1 MNKITAKNVNISR
14 KQDLLMESLTDFF
27 IKDHNI
33 DYMLPILNGNS
44 NISLRI
50 IDWFVTNYSKKNNI
64 SYYVKHFIET
74 REEGQDKTFLKPITK
89 QFIVY
94 LNYKSQLKAYSKKQ
108 FDPFCRRERI
118 SFYYDQENEIIT
130 TVGQLNFFRWAIDNQ
145 VLEYIKNNL
154 EEIEKDM
161 NQSVRN
167 VYNKKNKSK
176 KNKNTEGG
184 NGSKK
189 QRRKRQELSVNATK
203 SVSKHNVKILVKFE

>member
-1 MNKITAKNVNISR
+1 MSKRTINR

-27 IKDHNI
+27 TENNNV
-33 DYMLPILNGNS
+33 DYMLPIVNGNS

-50 IDWFVTNYSKKNNI
+50 IDWFVTNYAKKNNI
-64 SYYVKHFIET
+64 SYYTNHLMNVQEGGKIVNKPVT
-74 REEGQDKTFLKPITK
+74 R

-118 SFYYDQENEIIT
+118 SFYYDKENELVT
-130 TVGQLNFFRWAIDNQ
+130 TVGQLNFFRWAIENH
-145 VLEYIKNNL
+145 VLEYIGDNL
-154 EEIEKDM
+154 EDIEKDM
-161 NQSVRN
+161 NQSVRSL
-167 VYNKKNKSK
+167 YNKRNKSK
-176 KNKNTEGG
+176 KNKKKIGG
-184 NGSKK
+184 GEGSKK

>member
-1 MNKITAKNVNISR
+1 MSKRTINR

-27 IKDHNI
+27 TENNNV
-33 DYMLPILNGNS
+33 DYMLPIVNGNS

-50 IDWFVTNYSKKNNI
+50 IDWFVTNYAKKNNI
-64 SYYVKHFIET
+64 SYYTNHLMNVQ
-74 REEGQDKTFLKPITK
+74 EGGKIVNKPVTK

-118 SFYYDQENEIIT
+118 SFYYDKENELVT
-130 TVGQLNFFRWAIDNQ
+130 TVGQLNFFRWAIENH
-145 VLEYIKNNL
+145 VLEYIGDNL
-154 EEIEKDM
+154 EDIEKDM
-161 NQSVRN
+161 NQSVRSL
-167 VYNKKNKSK
+167 YNKRNKSK
-176 KNKNTEGG
+176 KNKKKTGG
-184 NGSKK
+184 GEGSKK